1 MKKYFWRRTLWRF
14 LPRVS
19 VRDTKNLDY
28 RFVEIFQGI
37 NLIST
42 ARNELAWLHKH
53 VDTWSRSG
61 SNRYRKFDRALSR
74 VRSPGSLSI
83 IQRPWLPYNPRI
95 LHLPVSIR
103 IALCP
108 CASIHACDSNSRC
121 FICHPGPTPILT
133 MTDEAW
139 IELLEAR
146 LFILWGLISSEEIW
160 ELEQVVWSSVW
171 KIEVPIAGIVQRRC
185 ICFYWICEWQ
195 QSTWNLSEFLRNLN
209 SKILIKIDIFRLLHT
224 VCRSDLLETFF
235 IVSSN

>member
-1 MKKYFWRRTLWRF
+1 MIETIIWKNSFEGEHCGDF
-14 LPRVS
+14 FQESPF
-19 VRDTKNLDY
+19 DTKNLDY

-133 MTDEAW
+133 MTNEAW

-146 LFILWGLISSEEIW
+146 SSSGMDWFRVRKFESWNKSYDRAFEKLKFQLHIDSSTTVYLLLLDMWMATEYVKLIRVSE
-160 ELEQVVWSSVW
+160 
-171 KIEVPIAGIVQRRC
+171 K
-185 ICFYWICEWQ
+185 
-195 QSTWNLSEFLRNLN
+195 SEFAIA
-209 SKILIKIDIFRLLHT
+209 KFW
-224 VCRSDLLETFF
+224 
-235 IVSSN
+235 

>member
-1 MKKYFWRRTLWRF
+1 MKKYLWRRTLWRF

-133 MTDEAW
+133 MTNEAW

-146 LFILWGLISSEEIW
+146 LFILWDGLISSEEIW

-171 KIEVPIAGIVQRRC
+171 KIEVPIAYR
-185 ICFYWICEWQ
+185 
-195 QSTWNLSEFLRNLN
+195 
-209 SKILIKIDIFRLLHT
+209 
-224 VCRSDLLETFF
+224 
-235 IVSSN
+235 